1 MPENAFGSYLHR
13 RRLTPVHILV
23 RAFYC
28 DHFVLPLPEG
38 HRFPMEKYALL
49 RERVAGNPTLTLS
62 VPNAATE
69 ESLLRVHDAA
79 YLGRV
84 EQGLLSRDEVRR
96 IGFPWSEQLVER
108 SKRSV
113 GGTVAA
119 AHAALEDG
127 ISSNLAGGTHHA
139 FSDRGEGF
147 CVFNDVAV
155 AARDV
160 QAAGQAHRCAVIDL
174 DVHQGNGTAAI
185 FAGDDSVFTVSVHGE
200 ANYPFRKEESDL
212 DLPLPDGA
220 DDDPFLDAVRTGVRG
235 AISSHPELVFYV
247 AGADAYAGDKL
258 GRLAVS
264 KQGMRERDSLV
275 FDACEAAGVPLAI
288 VMSGG
293 YAELVSDIVD
303 IHASTILSGAARVH
317 ARRAPEPT

>member
-1 MPENAFGSYLHR
+1 MGALGSYLHR
-13 RRLTPVHILV
+13 RRLTPVRIFV

-49 RERVAGNPTLTLS
+49 RERIAGDPALTLS
-62 VPNAATE
+62 VPDAASE
-69 ESLLRVHDAA
+69 ESLLRVHDAG
-79 YLGRV
+79 YVDRV
-84 EQGLLSRDEVRR
+84 ERGLLSRDEVRR
-96 IGFPWSEQLVER
+96 IGFPWSSQLVER

-113 GGTVAA
+113 GGTIAA

-127 ISSNLAGGTHHA
+127 ISANLAGGTHHA
-139 FSDRGEGF
+139 FPARGEGF

-155 AARDV
+155 AVRDI
-160 QAAGQAHRCAVIDL
+160 QATGRVDRCAVIDL

-185 FAGDDSVFTVSVHGE
+185 FDDDDTVVTVSVHGE
-200 ANYPFRKEESDL
+200 GNYPFRKEESDL

-220 DDDPFLDAVRTGVRG
+220 DDDRFLAAVQTGVRH
-235 AISSHPELVFYV
+235 AVASQPSFVFYV
-247 AGADAYAGDKL
+247 AGADAYEGDKL

-264 KQGMRERDSLV
+264 KQGMRERDALV
-275 FDACEAAGVPLAI
+275 FDACEEAGVPLAI

-293 YAELVSDIVD
+293 YAEVVRDIVD
-303 IHASTILSGAARVH
+303 IHAATILSGAARVQPQP
-317 ARRAPEPT
+317 APEPTY

>member
-1 MPENAFGSYLHR
+1 
-13 RRLTPVHILV
+13 V

-49 RERVAGNPTLTLS
+49 RERVAGDPALTLS

-69 ESLLRVHDAA
+69 ESLLRVHDAG

-96 IGFPWSEQLVER
+96 IGFPWSEQLVQR

-127 ISSNLAGGTHHA
+127 ISANLAGGTHHA
-139 FSDRGEGF
+139 FPDRGEGF

-155 AARDV
+155 AVRDI
-160 QAAGQAHRCAVIDL
+160 QAGGLAHRCAVIDL

-185 FAGDDSVFTVSVHGE
+185 FADDDSVFTVSVHGE
-200 ANYPFRKEESDL
+200 SNYPFRKEESDL
-212 DLPLPDGA
+212 DLPLPDGTH
-220 DDDPFLDAVRTGVRG
+220 DDRFLDAVRTGMRQ
-235 AISSHPELVFYV
+235 AIASRPDFVFYV
-247 AGADAYAGDKL
+247 AGADAFAGDKL

-275 FDACEAAGVPLAI
+275 FDACEGDGVPLAI

-293 YAELVSDIVD
+293 YAEIVSDIVD
-303 IHASTILSGAARVH
+303 IHAATILSGAARV
-317 ARRAPEPT
+317 RAHPTPEPTC